1 MGGACGDET
10 EQINDLGGGRGGS
23 RSVEVVLVM
32 LLALAVVEAFCQ
44 SPLDVHWVADI
55 S

>member
-1 MGGACGDET
+1 ME
-10 EQINDLGGGRGGS
+10 EGGGS
-23 RSVEVVLVM
+23 HSVLV
-32 LLALAVVEAFCQ
+32 LQGGGLSDAPGPVVEAFHQ